1 MNIKSNVLKSVFA
14 AGLALTGVAAIG
26 LGTNGQADAA
36 TIGDSVTVDYID
48 GQSIATWSNYYT
60 ATVTG
65 SVKDGSSWKV
75 VKTARDASGEKWYKI
90 GKRQWIMAKYTTE
103 ASTTSNSTYNANTTS
118 TNTAN
123 STYNANTTST
133 NTANSTYNANTT
145 STNTANS
152 TTSSTGTGYTTSY
165 SSSANNYGYGSNYNY
180 TYSAN
185 TGVANTSSYSSNYNY
200 TYSANTGAA
209 NTSSYSASTTS
220 SSTSASTSTASAST
234 SSSTSTSSSSSEEAA
249 KAWIASKESGGSYTA
264 SNGNYYGKYQ
274 LSLSYLN
281 GDTSAANQEKVA
293 NSYVKSRYG
302 SWTAA
307 KAFWQA
313 NGWY

>member
-14 AGLALTGVAAIG
+14 AGLALTGVAAIS

-103 ASTTSNSTYNANTTS
+103 AATASNSTYNANTTS

-123 STYNANTTST
+123 N
-133 NTANSTYNANTT
+133 
-145 STNTANS
+145 
-152 TTSSTGTGYTTSY
+152 TTSSTTGYTTSY

-180 TYSAN
+180 SYSAN
-185 TGVANTSSYSSNYNY
+185 TS
-200 TYSANTGAA
+200 AA

-220 SSTSASTSTASAST
+220 SSTSA
-234 SSSTSTSSSSSEEAA
+234 STSTSSSSSEEAA

-264 SNGNYYGKYQ
+264 SNANYYGKYQ

-293 NSYVKSRYG
+293 NSYVQSRYG

>member
-14 AGLALTGVAAIG
+14 AGLALTGVAAIS

-60 ATVTG
+60 ATVSG

-75 VKTARDASGEKWYKI
+75 VKTARDAAGEKWYKI
-90 GKRQWIMAKYTTE
+90 GKRQWIMAMYTTE
-103 ASTTSNSTYNANTTS
+103 ATTAS
-118 TNTAN
+118 
-123 STYNANTTST
+123 
-133 NTANSTYNANTT
+133 NSTYNANTT

-180 TYSAN
+180 SYSAN
-185 TGVANTSSYSSNYNY
+185 TGSSNTSSYS
-200 TYSANTGAA
+200 ANTGSS
-209 NTSSYSASTTS
+209 NTYSYSASTTS
-220 SSTSASTSTASAST
+220 PSTSG
-234 SSSTSTSSSSSEEAA
+234 STSSSSSEAAA

-293 NSYVKSRYG
+293 NSYVQSRYG

>member
-1 MNIKSNVLKSVFA
+1 MRACDKQRRIFLNIKSNVLKSVFA

-65 SVKDGSSWKV
+65 SVKDGSSLKV
-75 VKTARDASGEKWYKI
+75 VETARDASGEKWYKI

-103 ASTTSNSTYNANTTS
+103 ASTAS
-118 TNTAN
+118 
-123 STYNANTTST
+123 
-133 NTANSTYNANTT
+133 NSTYNANTT

-180 TYSAN
+180 S
-185 TGVANTSSYSSNYNY
+185 
-200 TYSANTGAA
+200 YSANTGAA

-293 NSYVKSRYG
+293 NSYVQSRYG

>member
-152 TTSSTGTGYTTSY
+152 TYNANTTSTNTANSTTSSTGTGYTTSY
-165 SSSANNYGYGSNYNY
+165 SSSANNYGYG
-180 TYSAN
+180 
-185 TGVANTSSYSSNYNY
+185 SNYNY

-293 NSYVKSRYG
+293 NSYVQSRYG

>member
-75 VKTARDASGEKWYKI
+75 VKTARDVSGEKWYKI

-180 TYSAN
+180 TYR
-185 TGVANTSSYSSNYNY
+185 
-200 TYSANTGAA
+200 ANTGAA

-293 NSYVKSRYG
+293 NSYVQSRYG

>member
-14 AGLALTGVAAIG
+14 AGLALTGVAAIS

-60 ATVTG
+60 ATVSG

-103 ASTTSNSTYNANTTS
+103 AATASNSAYNANTTS

-123 STYNANTTST
+123 NT
-133 NTANSTYNANTT
+133 N
-145 STNTANS
+145 
-152 TTSSTGTGYTTSY
+152 SSTGTGYTTSY

-180 TYSAN
+180 SYSAN
-185 TGVANTSSYSSNYNY
+185 TGSS
-200 TYSANTGAA
+200 
-209 NTSSYSASTTS
+209 NTSSYSAN
-220 SSTSASTSTASAST
+220 TSASTSTASAST
-234 SSSTSTSSSSSEEAA
+234 SGSTASSSSEEAA

-293 NSYVKSRYG
+293 NSYVQSRYG

>member
-14 AGLALTGVAAIG
+14 AGLALTGVAAIS

-48 GQSIATWSNYYT
+48 GQSIATWSNYHT
-60 ATVTG
+60 ATVSG
-65 SVKDGSSWKV
+65 SVKDGSSWQV

-90 GKRQWIMAKYTTE
+90 GNRQWIMAKYTTE
-103 ASTTSNSTYNANTTS
+103 AATASNSTYNANTTS

-123 STYNANTTST
+123 NTNSSTAAGYQKSTS
-133 NTANSTYNANTT
+133 
-145 STNTANS
+145 
-152 TTSSTGTGYTTSY
+152 SSTGTGYTTRY

-180 TYSAN
+180 SYSAN
-185 TGVANTSSYSSNYNY
+185 TGS
-200 TYSANTGAA
+200 G

-220 SSTSASTSTASAST
+220 SSTSASTS
-234 SSSTSTSSSSSEEAA
+234 SSSSEEAA
-249 KAWIASKESGGSYTA
+249 KSWIASKESGGSYTA

-293 NSYVKSRYG
+293 NSYVQSRYG

>member
-14 AGLALTGVAAIG
+14 AGLALTGVAAIS

-48 GQSIATWSNYYT
+48 GQSIATWSNYHT

-65 SVKDGSSWKV
+65 SVKDGSSWQV

-90 GKRQWIMAKYTTE
+90 GNRQWIMAKYTTE
-103 ASTTSNSTYNANTTS
+103 AATASNSTYNANTTS

-123 STYNANTTST
+123 NTNSSTAGYQKSTS
-133 NTANSTYNANTT
+133 
-145 STNTANS
+145 
-152 TTSSTGTGYTTSY
+152 SSTGTGYTTSY

-180 TYSAN
+180 SYSAN
-185 TGVANTSSYSSNYNY
+185 TGSNT
-200 TYSANTGAA
+200 
-209 NTSSYSASTTS
+209 TSSYSASTTS

-234 SSSTSTSSSSSEEAA
+234 SSSTSSSSSEEAA

-293 NSYVKSRYG
+293 NGYVQSRYG

>member
-123 STYNANTTST
+123 STYNANTT
-133 NTANSTYNANTT
+133 N
-145 STNTANS
+145 TNTANS

-165 SSSANNYGYGSNYNY
+165 SSSANNYGYG
-180 TYSAN
+180 
-185 TGVANTSSYSSNYNY
+185 SNYNY

-293 NSYVKSRYG
+293 NSYVQSRYG

>member
-103 ASTTSNSTYNANTTS
+103 ASTASNSTYK
-118 TNTAN
+118 
-123 STYNANTTST
+123 
-133 NTANSTYNANTT
+133 ANTT

-180 TYSAN
+180 S
-185 TGVANTSSYSSNYNY
+185 
-200 TYSANTGAA
+200 YSANTGAA
-209 NTSSYSASTTS
+209 NTSSYSASTTSSSTSASTSTASASTTS

>member
-1 MNIKSNVLKSVFA
+1 M
-14 AGLALTGVAAIG
+14 ALTGVAAIG

-152 TTSSTGTGYTTSY
+152 TTGTGYTTSY
-165 SSSANNYGYGSNYNY
+165 SSSANNYGYG
-180 TYSAN
+180 
-185 TGVANTSSYSSNYNY
+185 SNYNY

-293 NSYVKSRYG
+293 NSYVQSRYG

>member
-14 AGLALTGVAAIG
+14 AGLALTGVAAIS

-48 GQSIATWSNYYT
+48 GQSIATWSNYHT
-60 ATVTG
+60 ATVSG

-103 ASTTSNSTYNANTTS
+103 AATASNSTYNANTTS

-123 STYNANTTST
+123 N
-133 NTANSTYNANTT
+133 
-145 STNTANS
+145 
-152 TTSSTGTGYTTSY
+152 TTSSTTGYTTSY
-165 SSSANNYGYGSNYNY
+165 SSSANNYGYGSSYNY
-180 TYSAN
+180 SYSAN
-185 TGVANTSSYSSNYNY
+185 TGSANTSSYR
-200 TYSANTGAA
+200 
-209 NTSSYSASTTS
+209 ASTTS
-220 SSTSASTSTASAST
+220 SSTSA
-234 SSSTSTSSSSSEEAA
+234 STSTSSSSSEEAA
-249 KAWIASKESGGSYTA
+249 KAWIAGKESGGSYTA

-293 NSYVKSRYG
+293 NSYVQSRYG

>member
-14 AGLALTGVAAIG
+14 AGLALTGVAAIS

-103 ASTTSNSTYNANTTS
+103 AATASNSTYNANTTS

-123 STYNANTTST
+123 N
-133 NTANSTYNANTT
+133 
-145 STNTANS
+145 
-152 TTSSTGTGYTTSY
+152 TTSSTTGYTTSY
-165 SSSANNYGYGSNYNY
+165 SSSANNYGYGSSYNY
-180 TYSAN
+180 SYSAN
-185 TGVANTSSYSSNYNY
+185 TGS
-200 TYSANTGAA
+200 A

-220 SSTSASTSTASAST
+220 SSTYA
-234 SSSTSTSSSSSEEAA
+234 STSTSSSSSEEAA

-293 NSYVKSRYG
+293 NSYVQSRYG

>member
-1 MNIKSNVLKSVFA
+1 MRACDKQRRIFLNIKSNVLKSVFA

-123 STYNANTTST
+123 ST
-133 NTANSTYNANTT
+133 
-145 STNTANS
+145 
-152 TTSSTGTGYTTSY
+152 TSSTGTGYTTSY

-180 TYSAN
+180 TYR
-185 TGVANTSSYSSNYNY
+185 
-200 TYSANTGAA
+200 ANTGAA
-209 NTSSYSASTTS
+209 NTSSYIASTTS

-234 SSSTSTSSSSSEEAA
+234 SSSTSTSSSSEEAA

-293 NSYVKSRYG
+293 NSYVQSRYG

>member
-90 GKRQWIMAKYTTE
+90 GNRQWIMAKYTTE
-103 ASTTSNSTYNANTTS
+103 AATASNSTYNANTTS

-123 STYNANTTST
+123 N
-133 NTANSTYNANTT
+133 
-145 STNTANS
+145 
-152 TTSSTGTGYTTSY
+152 TTSSTTGYTTSY
-165 SSSANNYGYGSNYNY
+165 SSSANNYGYGSSYNY
-180 TYSAN
+180 SYSAN
-185 TGVANTSSYSSNYNY
+185 TGSANTSSYS
-200 TYSANTGAA
+200 YSANTGSA

-220 SSTSASTSTASAST
+220 SSTSASTSTTSAST

-293 NSYVKSRYG
+293 NSYVQSRYG

>member
-1 MNIKSNVLKSVFA
+1 MADESLRQAKERISLNIKSNVLKSVFA

-103 ASTTSNSTYNANTTS
+103 ASTAS
-118 TNTAN
+118 
-123 STYNANTTST
+123 
-133 NTANSTYNANTT
+133 NSTYNANTT

-180 TYSAN
+180 S
-185 TGVANTSSYSSNYNY
+185 
-200 TYSANTGAA
+200 YSANTGAA

-220 SSTSASTSTASAST
+220 SSTFASTSTASAST

-293 NSYVKSRYG
+293 NSYVQSRYG

>member
-14 AGLALTGVAAIG
+14 AGLALTGVAAIS

-60 ATVTG
+60 ARVSG

-103 ASTTSNSTYNANTTS
+103 AA
-118 TNTAN
+118 TA
-123 STYNANTTST
+123 S
-133 NTANSTYNANTT
+133 NSTYNANTT

-180 TYSAN
+180 SYSAN
-185 TGVANTSSYSSNYNY
+185 TGSS
-200 TYSANTGAA
+200 

-220 SSTSASTSTASAST
+220 SSTSGSTA
-234 SSSTSTSSSSSEEAA
+234 SSSSEAAA
-249 KAWIASKESGGSYTA
+249 KAWIAGKESGGSYTA

-274 LSLSYLN
+274 LSLSYLS

-293 NSYVKSRYG
+293 NSYVQSRYG

>member
-14 AGLALTGVAAIG
+14 AGLALTGVAAIS

-48 GQSIATWSNYYT
+48 GQSIATWSNYHT

-65 SVKDGSSWKV
+65 SVKDGSSWQV

-90 GKRQWIMAKYTTE
+90 GNRQWIMAKYTTE
-103 ASTTSNSTYNANTTS
+103 AATASNSTYNANTTS

-123 STYNANTTST
+123 NT
-133 NTANSTYNANTT
+133 NS
-145 STNTANS
+145 S
-152 TTSSTGTGYTTSY
+152 TTGYQKSTSSSTGTGYTTSY

-180 TYSAN
+180 SYSASTGSSNTSSYSAN
-185 TGVANTSSYSSNYNY
+185 TGSS
-200 TYSANTGAA
+200 
-209 NTSSYSASTTS
+209 NTSSYSAST
-220 SSTSASTSTASAST
+220 SA
-234 SSSTSTSSSSSEEAA
+234 STSSSSSEEAA
-249 KAWIASKESGGSYTA
+249 KSWIASKESGGSYTA

-293 NSYVKSRYG
+293 NSYVQGRYG

>member
-1 MNIKSNVLKSVFA
+1 MRACDKQRRIFLNIKSNVLKSVFA

-103 ASTTSNSTYNANTTS
+103 AATASNSTYNANTTS

-123 STYNANTTST
+123 N
-133 NTANSTYNANTT
+133 
-145 STNTANS
+145 
-152 TTSSTGTGYTTSY
+152 TTSSTTGYTTSY
-165 SSSANNYGYGSNYNY
+165 SSSANNYGYGSSYNY
-180 TYSAN
+180 SYSAN
-185 TGVANTSSYSSNYNY
+185 TGSANTSSYS
-200 TYSANTGAA
+200 YSANTGSA

-293 NSYVKSRYG
+293 NSYVQSRYG

>member
-1 MNIKSNVLKSVFA
+1 MRACDKQRRIFLNIKSNVLKSVFA

-103 ASTTSNSTYNANTTS
+103 ASTAS
-118 TNTAN
+118 
-123 STYNANTTST
+123 
-133 NTANSTYNANTT
+133 NSTYNANTT

-152 TTSSTGTGYTTSY
+152 TTSSTTGYTTSY
-165 SSSANNYGYGSNYNY
+165 SSSANNYGYGSSYNY
-180 TYSAN
+180 SYSAN
-185 TGVANTSSYSSNYNY
+185 TGS
-200 TYSANTGAA
+200 A

-293 NSYVKSRYG
+293 NSYVQSRYG

>member
-14 AGLALTGVAAIG
+14 AGLALTGVAAIS

-60 ATVTG
+60 ARVSG

-103 ASTTSNSTYNANTTS
+103 AA
-118 TNTAN
+118 TA
-123 STYNANTTST
+123 S
-133 NTANSTYNANTT
+133 NSTYNANTT

-180 TYSAN
+180 SYSAN
-185 TGVANTSSYSSNYNY
+185 TGSS
-200 TYSANTGAA
+200 

-220 SSTSASTSTASAST
+220 SSTSGST
-234 SSSTSTSSSSSEEAA
+234 SSSSEEAA
-249 KAWIASKESGGSYTA
+249 KAWIAGKESGGSYTA

-293 NSYVKSRYG
+293 NSYVQSRYG

>member
-103 ASTTSNSTYNANTTS
+103 ASTTS
-118 TNTAN
+118 
-123 STYNANTTST
+123 
-133 NTANSTYNANTT
+133 NSTYNANTT

>member
-1 MNIKSNVLKSVFA
+1 MRACDKQRRIFLNIKSNVLKSVFA

-103 ASTTSNSTYNANTTS
+103 ASTASNSTYNANTTS

-123 STYNANTTST
+123 N
-133 NTANSTYNANTT
+133 
-145 STNTANS
+145 
-152 TTSSTGTGYTTSY
+152 TTSSTTGYTTSY

-180 TYSAN
+180 S
-185 TGVANTSSYSSNYNY
+185 
-200 TYSANTGAA
+200 YSANTGAA

-281 GDTSAANQEKVA
+281 GDTSAANQERVA
-293 NSYVKSRYG
+293 NSYVQSRYG

>member
-14 AGLALTGVAAIG
+14 AGLALTGVAAIS

-48 GQSIATWSNYYT
+48 GQSIATWSNYHT
-60 ATVTG
+60 ATVSG
-65 SVKDGSSWKV
+65 SVKDGSSWQV

-90 GKRQWIMAKYTTE
+90 GNRQWIMAKYTTE
-103 ASTTSNSTYNANTTS
+103 AATASNSTYNANTTS

-123 STYNANTTST
+123 NTNSSTAAGYQKSTS
-133 NTANSTYNANTT
+133 
-145 STNTANS
+145 
-152 TTSSTGTGYTTSY
+152 SSTGTGYATRY

-180 TYSAN
+180 SYSAN
-185 TGVANTSSYSSNYNY
+185 TGS
-200 TYSANTGAA
+200 G

-220 SSTSASTSTASAST
+220 SSTSASTASAST
-234 SSSTSTSSSSSEEAA
+234 SSSTSSSSSEEAA

-293 NSYVKSRYG
+293 NSYVQSRYG

>member
-1 MNIKSNVLKSVFA
+1 MRACDKQRRIFLNIKSNVLKSVFA

-103 ASTTSNSTYNANTTS
+103 ASTAS
-118 TNTAN
+118 
-123 STYNANTTST
+123 
-133 NTANSTYNANTT
+133 NSTYNANTT

-180 TYSAN
+180 S
-185 TGVANTSSYSSNYNY
+185 
-200 TYSANTGAA
+200 YSANTGAA

-220 SSTSASTSTASAST
+220 SSTSVSTSTASASTSSSTSTSTASAST

-293 NSYVKSRYG
+293 NSYVQSRYG

>member
-1 MNIKSNVLKSVFA
+1 MRACDKQRRIFLNIKSNVLKSVFA

-90 GKRQWIMAKYTTE
+90 GNRQWIMAKYTTE
-103 ASTTSNSTYNANTTS
+103 ASTASNSTYNANTTS
-118 TNTAN
+118 TNTA
-123 STYNANTTST
+123 T
-133 NTANSTYNANTT
+133 
-145 STNTANS
+145 S

-180 TYSAN
+180 S
-185 TGVANTSSYSSNYNY
+185 
-200 TYSANTGAA
+200 YSANTGAA

-293 NSYVKSRYG
+293 NSYVQSRYG

>member
-75 VKTARDASGEKWYKI
+75 VKTARDVSGEKWYKI

-103 ASTTSNSTYNANTTS
+103 ASTTS
-118 TNTAN
+118 N

-180 TYSAN
+180 TYR
-185 TGVANTSSYSSNYNY
+185 
-200 TYSANTGAA
+200 ANTGAA

-293 NSYVKSRYG
+293 NSYVQSRYG

>member
-133 NTANSTYNANTT
+133 NTANST
-145 STNTANS
+145 
-152 TTSSTGTGYTTSY
+152 TSSTGTGYTTSY

-180 TYSAN
+180 TYR
-185 TGVANTSSYSSNYNY
+185 
-200 TYSANTGAA
+200 ANTGAA

-234 SSSTSTSSSSSEEAA
+234 SSSTSTSSSSEEAA

-293 NSYVKSRYG
+293 NSYVQSRYG

>member
-90 GKRQWIMAKYTTE
+90 GNRQWIMAKYTTE
-103 ASTTSNSTYNANTTS
+103 ASTASNSTYNANTTS
-118 TNTAN
+118 TNTA
-123 STYNANTTST
+123 T
-133 NTANSTYNANTT
+133 
-145 STNTANS
+145 S

-180 TYSAN
+180 S
-185 TGVANTSSYSSNYNY
+185 
-200 TYSANTGAA
+200 YSANTGAA

-220 SSTSASTSTASAST
+220 SSTSASTSTASASTSSSTSTSTASAST

-293 NSYVKSRYG
+293 NSYVQSRYG

>member
-90 GKRQWIMAKYTTE
+90 GNRQWIMAKYTTE
-103 ASTTSNSTYNANTTS
+103 ASTASNSTYNANTTS
-118 TNTAN
+118 TNTA
-123 STYNANTTST
+123 T
-133 NTANSTYNANTT
+133 
-145 STNTANS
+145 S

-180 TYSAN
+180 S
-185 TGVANTSSYSSNYNY
+185 
-200 TYSANTGAA
+200 YSANTGAA

-220 SSTSASTSTASAST
+220 SSTSASTSTASASTSSSTSTSTSTASAST

-293 NSYVKSRYG
+293 NSYVQSRYG

>member
-90 GKRQWIMAKYTTE
+90 GNRQWIMAKYTTE
-103 ASTTSNSTYNANTTS
+103 AATASNSTYNANTTS

-123 STYNANTTST
+123 N
-133 NTANSTYNANTT
+133 
-145 STNTANS
+145 
-152 TTSSTGTGYTTSY
+152 TTSSTTGYTTSY
-165 SSSANNYGYGSNYNY
+165 SSSANNYGYGSSYNY
-180 TYSAN
+180 SYSAN
-185 TGVANTSSYSSNYNY
+185 TGSANTSSYS
-200 TYSANTGAA
+200 YSANTGSA

-293 NSYVKSRYG
+293 NSYVQSRYG

-313 NGWY
+313 SGWY

>member
-1 MNIKSNVLKSVFA
+1 MRACDKQRRIFLNIKSNVLKSVFA

-75 VKTARDASGEKWYKI
+75 VKPARDASGEKWYKI

-103 ASTTSNSTYNANTTS
+103 ASTASNSTYNANTTS

-123 STYNANTTST
+123 N
-133 NTANSTYNANTT
+133 
-145 STNTANS
+145 
-152 TTSSTGTGYTTSY
+152 TTSSTTGYTTSY

-180 TYSAN
+180 S
-185 TGVANTSSYSSNYNY
+185 
-200 TYSANTGAA
+200 YSANTGAA

-293 NSYVKSRYG
+293 NSYVQSRYG

>member
-14 AGLALTGVAAIG
+14 AGLALTGVAAIS

-48 GQSIATWSNYYT
+48 GQSIATWSNYHT

-65 SVKDGSSWKV
+65 SVKDGSSWQV

-90 GKRQWIMAKYTTE
+90 GNRQWIMAKYTTE
-103 ASTTSNSTYNANTTS
+103 AATASNSTYNANTTS

-123 STYNANTTST
+123 NT
-133 NTANSTYNANTT
+133 N
-145 STNTANS
+145 
-152 TTSSTGTGYTTSY
+152 SSTAAGYTTSY

-180 TYSAN
+180 SYSAN
-185 TGVANTSSYSSNYNY
+185 IGS
-200 TYSANTGAA
+200 G

-220 SSTSASTSTASAST
+220 SNTSASTSTASAST
-234 SSSTSTSSSSSEEAA
+234 SSSTSSSTSEEAA

-293 NSYVKSRYG
+293 NSYVQSRYG

>member
-75 VKTARDASGEKWYKI
+75 VKTARDSSGEKWYKI

-103 ASTTSNSTYNANTTS
+103 ASTTS
-118 TNTAN
+118 
-123 STYNANTTST
+123 
-133 NTANSTYNANTT
+133 NSTYNANTT

-185 TGVANTSSYSSNYNY
+185 TGAANTSSYSSNYNY

>member
-14 AGLALTGVAAIG
+14 AGLALTGVAAIS

-48 GQSIATWSNYYT
+48 GQSIATWSNYHT

-65 SVKDGSSWKV
+65 SVKDGSSWQV

-90 GKRQWIMAKYTTE
+90 GNRQWIMAKYTTE
-103 ASTTSNSTYNANTTS
+103 AATASNSTYNANTTS

-123 STYNANTTST
+123 NT
-133 NTANSTYNANTT
+133 NS
-145 STNTANS
+145 S
-152 TTSSTGTGYTTSY
+152 TTAGYTTSY

-180 TYSAN
+180 SYSAN
-185 TGVANTSSYSSNYNY
+185 TGS
-200 TYSANTGAA
+200 G
-209 NTSSYSASTTS
+209 NTSSYSAST
-220 SSTSASTSTASAST
+220 SA
-234 SSSTSTSSSSSEEAA
+234 STSSSSSEEAA
-249 KAWIASKESGGSYTA
+249 KSWIASKESGGSYTA

-293 NSYVKSRYG
+293 NSYVQSRYG

>member
-14 AGLALTGVAAIG
+14 AGLALTGVAAIS

-48 GQSIATWSNYYT
+48 GQSIATWSNYHT
-60 ATVTG
+60 ATVSG

-103 ASTTSNSTYNANTTS
+103 AATASNSTYNANTTS

-123 STYNANTTST
+123 N
-133 NTANSTYNANTT
+133 
-145 STNTANS
+145 
-152 TTSSTGTGYTTSY
+152 TTSSTTGYTTSY
-165 SSSANNYGYGSNYNY
+165 SSSANNYGYGSSYNY
-180 TYSAN
+180 SYSAN
-185 TGVANTSSYSSNYNY
+185 TGSDNTSSYR
-200 TYSANTGAA
+200 
-209 NTSSYSASTTS
+209 ASTTS
-220 SSTSASTSTASAST
+220 SSTSA
-234 SSSTSTSSSSSEEAA
+234 STSTSSSSSEEAA
-249 KAWIASKESGGSYTA
+249 KAWIAGKESGGSYTA

-293 NSYVKSRYG
+293 NSYVQSRYG

>member
-1 MNIKSNVLKSVFA
+1 M
-14 AGLALTGVAAIG
+14 ALTGVAAIS

-60 ATVTG
+60 ARVTG

-103 ASTTSNSTYNANTTS
+103 ASTASNSTYNANNTS

-123 STYNANTTST
+123 N
-133 NTANSTYNANTT
+133 
-145 STNTANS
+145 
-152 TTSSTGTGYTTSY
+152 TTSSTTGYTTSY
-165 SSSANNYGYGSNYNY
+165 SSSANNYGYGSSYNY
-180 TYSAN
+180 S
-185 TGVANTSSYSSNYNY
+185 
-200 TYSANTGAA
+200 YSANTGAA

-220 SSTSASTSTASAST
+220 SSTSASTST
-234 SSSTSTSSSSSEEAA
+234 STSSSSSEEAA
-249 KAWIASKESGGSYTA
+249 KAWIAGKESGGSYTA

-274 LSLSYLN
+274 LSSSYLN

-293 NSYVKSRYG
+293 NSYVQSRYG

>member
-14 AGLALTGVAAIG
+14 AGLALTGVAAIS

-48 GQSIATWSNYYT
+48 GQSIATWSNYHT
-60 ATVTG
+60 ATVSG
-65 SVKDGSSWKV
+65 SVKDGSSWQV

-90 GKRQWIMAKYTTE
+90 GNRQWIMAKYTTE
-103 ASTTSNSTYNANTTS
+103 AATASNSTYNANTTS

-123 STYNANTTST
+123 NTNSSTAAGYQKSTS
-133 NTANSTYNANTT
+133 
-145 STNTANS
+145 
-152 TTSSTGTGYTTSY
+152 SSTGTGYTTSY
-165 SSSANNYGYGSNYNY
+165 SSSANNYGFGSNYNY
-180 TYSAN
+180 SYSAN
-185 TGVANTSSYSSNYNY
+185 TGS
-200 TYSANTGAA
+200 G

-234 SSSTSTSSSSSEEAA
+234 SSSTSSSSSEEEA

-293 NSYVKSRYG
+293 NSYVQSRYG

>member
-90 GKRQWIMAKYTTE
+90 GNRQWIMAKYTTE
-103 ASTTSNSTYNANTTS
+103 AATASNSTYNANTTS
-118 TNTAN
+118 T
-123 STYNANTTST
+123 
-133 NTANSTYNANTT
+133 
-145 STNTANS
+145 
-152 TTSSTGTGYTTSY
+152 TSSTTGYTTSY

-180 TYSAN
+180 SYSAN
-185 TGVANTSSYSSNYNY
+185 TGPANTSSYSANTGSANTSSYSSNTGSAN
-200 TYSANTGAA
+200 TSSYSANTGSA

-234 SSSTSTSSSSSEEAA
+234 SSSTSSSSSEEAA

-293 NSYVKSRYG
+293 NSYVQSRYG

>member
-1 MNIKSNVLKSVFA
+1 M
-14 AGLALTGVAAIG
+14 ALTGVAAIS

-48 GQSIATWSNYYT
+48 GQSIATWSNYHT

-65 SVKDGSSWKV
+65 SVKDGSSWQV

-90 GKRQWIMAKYTTE
+90 GNRQWIMAKYTTE
-103 ASTTSNSTYNANTTS
+103 AATASNSTYNANTTS

-123 STYNANTTST
+123 NTNSSTTATTGSTYQSKSTS
-133 NTANSTYNANTT
+133 
-145 STNTANS
+145 
-152 TTSSTGTGYTTSY
+152 SSTGTGYTTSY

-180 TYSAN
+180 SYSAN
-185 TGVANTSSYSSNYNY
+185 TGSANTSSYN
-200 TYSANTGAA
+200 
-209 NTSSYSASTTS
+209 ASTTS

-274 LSLSYLN
+274 LSMSYLN

-293 NSYVKSRYG
+293 NSYVQSRYG